1 MLMPKKYKWR
11 KVQRGTINGLSKGGN
26 KIDFGSIGLV
36 ANSTGFISSRQI
48 ESARICINRELNREG
63 KLWIRIFPHKPITKR
78 PAETRMGKGKGD
90 VDHYTAVIKPGR
102 VLFEIGGVAEDLSR
116 SALKKASY
124 KLSVKTK
131 IIDKR

>member
-11 KVQRGTINGLSKGGN
+11 KVQRGKLSGVSKGGN
-26 KIDFGSIGLV
+26 NIDFGTVGLV

-102 VLFEIGGVAEDLSR
+102 VLFEIGGVAEGLSR